1 MFSII
6 YYSTNSQHF
15 MHNLLSLSYNQRGD
29 FMILLNKKKIL
40 FILSCITISIVFFN
54 YNSIPDSI
62 ETSSTP
68 VSNHV
73 VILDA
78 GHGLPDG
85 GAESADGIYES
96 TINLSIVEK
105 LQKLLESSSC
115 TVILT
120 RSDENGIYEM
130 DTDTIRQK
138 KISDMKNR
146 VEIGNHSEAE
156 IFVSIHLNK
165 IAQSQYSGWQ
175 TFYQLDNEKSLN
187 LATNIQD
194 NLNYSIQKENK
205 RIPEKMPDIYLAKNL
220 EIPFTIV
227 ECGFLSNSNEC
238 NMLQTNN
245 YQEVLAWG
253 IYTGIMDYFK

>member
-1 MFSII
+1 
-6 YYSTNSQHF
+6 
-15 MHNLLSLSYNQRGD
+15 
-29 FMILLNKKKIL
+29 MILLNKKKIV
-40 FILSCITISIVFFN
+40 FILSCMIISILFFN
-54 YNSIPDSI
+54 FTSIPYATI

-85 GAESADGIYES
+85 GAEAQDGTYES

-105 LQKLLESSSC
+105 LQKLLEASSC

-130 DTDTIRQK
+130 DADTIRKK

-146 VEIGNHSEAE
+146 AEIGNNSNAE

-165 IAQSQYSGWQ
+165 ISDSRYSGWQ
-175 TFYQLDNEKSLN
+175 TFYKPDNESSLN
-187 LATNIQD
+187 LANSIQE
-194 NLNYSIQKENK
+194 NLNYSVQKENN
-205 RIPEKMPDIYLAKNL
+205 RVPEKVPDIYLAKNL

-227 ECGFLSNSNEC
+227 ECGFLSNSAEC
-238 NMLQTNN
+238 ELLKTDN
-245 YQEVLAWG
+245 YQEILAWG